1 MLTMLNRVVPLLLT
15 ARTAP
20 DIDDEPAP
28 PLLSGFISPGVVPL
42 PAVPAAGNLFTNFQQ
57 SSVVS
62 TPVSMPLYGVC
73 PTPGNATS
81 CTSALLPVEPAA
93 PHPVYTVDS

>member
-20 DIDDEPAP
+20 DKDGEP
-28 PLLSGFISPGVVPL
+28 
-42 PAVPAAGNLFTNFQQ
+42 AGNLFTNFQQ

-81 CTSALLPVEPAA
+81 CTSALLPAEPAA

>member
-42 PAVPAAGNLFTNFQQ
+42 PAGFCWVGISVRVRDKWHVRGETTERSLWRMALEQHCGGDLSVQPDEGGQQ
-57 SSVVS
+57 
-62 TPVSMPLYGVC
+62 
-73 PTPGNATS
+73 
-81 CTSALLPVEPAA
+81 
-93 PHPVYTVDS
+93 VDVIL